1 MSNLQSFA
9 SRLQV
14 VYGAAPEPTV
24 GMETFDRGYEE
35 GREEGLQ
42 VALEEARQERAERQR
57 EFATFLDDFA
67 SECRSRQDAWLV
79 GQEPAVAR
87 LAVAI
92 AAKIVGREVETNPD
106 LIHGW
111 VSKAMAE
118 VVQASELKIRFNAP
132 TAPEVSSAE
141 HTIEIVRD
149 PSIPLGCAIETP
161 AGLIDARLD
170 SMLAEALTALREA
183 A

>member
-14 VYGAAPEPTV
+14 VYGGAPEPSVST
-24 GMETFDRGYEE
+24 ETFERGYEE
-35 GREEGLQ
+35 GREEGLRI
-42 VALEEARQERAERQR
+42 ALEEARDERAERQ
-57 EFATFLDDFA
+57 ATFEQMLAGIVD
-67 SECRSRQDAWLV
+67 ECRTKHEAWLAE
-79 GQEPAVAR
+79 QEPAVAR

-92 AAKIVGREVETNPD
+92 AAKIVGSEIRTQPE

-118 VVQASELKIRFNAP
+118 VVQATELKIRYNAP
-132 TAPEVSSAE
+132 IEPEVTSAE

-170 SMLAEALTALREA
+170 SMLAEAMTALREA